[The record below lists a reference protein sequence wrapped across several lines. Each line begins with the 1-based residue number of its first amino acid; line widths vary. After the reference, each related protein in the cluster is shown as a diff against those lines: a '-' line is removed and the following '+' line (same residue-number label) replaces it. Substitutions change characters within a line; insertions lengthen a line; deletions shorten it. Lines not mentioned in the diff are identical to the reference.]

1 MAKAAKKPPT
11 KSQIVASIAE
21 ATGVTKKDVAAVF
34 AALEA
39 EVKKN
44 LASRGSGSFTI
55 TGLLKIIKQR
65 VPARPARKGVP
76 NPFRPGEL
84 MDVAARPAQNK
95 VKIRPLKNLKE
106 MV

>member
-21 ATGVTKKDVAAVF
+21 ATGVSKKDVAAVF
-34 AALEA
+34 VALEA
-39 EVKKN
+39 EVRKN
-44 LASRGSGSFTI
+44 LGSRGSGSFTI
-55 TGLLKIIKQR
+55 PGLLKIAKQR

-76 NPFRPGEL
+76 NPFRPGEV
-84 MDVAARPAQNK
+84 MDVAAKPAQNK
-95 VKIRPLKNLKE
+95 VKIRPLKNLKG

>member
-1 MAKAAKKPPT
+1 MAKAAKKAPT

-21 ATGVTKKDVAAVF
+21 ATDVSKKDVAAVF
-34 AALEA
+34 TALEA

-44 LASRGSGSFTI
+44 LGSRGAGSFTI
-55 TGLLKIIKQR
+55 PGLLKIVRLR

-76 NPFRPGEL
+76 NPFKPGEL
-84 MDVAARPAQNK
+84 MDVPAKPAQNK
-95 VKIRPLKNLKE
+95 VKIRALKNLKG

>member
-11 KSQIVASIAE
+11 KTQIVASIAE
-21 ATGVTKKDVAAVF
+21 ATGVSKKDVAAVF

-44 LASRGSGSFTI
+44 LGSRGAGAFTI
-55 TGLLKIIKQR
+55 PGLLKIVRLR

-76 NPFRPGEL
+76 NPFKPGEL
-84 MDVAARPAQNK
+84 MDVPAKPAQNK
-95 VKIRPLKNLKE
+95 VKIRPLKNLKG